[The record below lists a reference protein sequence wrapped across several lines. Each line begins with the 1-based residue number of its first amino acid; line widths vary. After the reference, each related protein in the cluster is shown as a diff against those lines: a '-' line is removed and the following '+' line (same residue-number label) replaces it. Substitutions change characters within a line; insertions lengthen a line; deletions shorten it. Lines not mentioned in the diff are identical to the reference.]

1 MAARLAA
8 RAWLSSCEA
17 RGWSCPWEFKAQS
30 TTQLVNFK
38 HCPMPNIYIYLCTC
52 IHTHQSDCPKM
63 SDGGIRLLQNI
74 WGYGAVLRHRTGTIG
89 WLGDEQRTAVTV
101 ARRGCQSTIAVRD
114 HGSFHTSLIGLLFKW
129 DCAQL
134 TVDSLFSRLGWWC
147 ALWTLNLH
155 FDDFSISVDT

>member
-1 MAARLAA
+1 MIIIITIIIRI
-8 RAWLSSCEA
+8 RI
-17 RGWSCPWEFKAQS
+17 RRIII
-30 TTQLVNFK
+30 
-38 HCPMPNIYIYLCTC
+38 MIIIIINIYICTC

-63 SDGGIRLLQNI
+63 SDGGIRLLQKI

-101 ARRGCQSTIAVRD
+101 TGRGCQSTIAVRD